1 MLSGFQSKFHCK
13 ELVEKNDTDGWGS
26 YQEELGKRDI
36 LGIFLL
42 KTFCFH
48 SNKEEHQKDLS
59 QVSIAF
65 YSYITLQKFSEQ
77 TNKTRIS
84 HIKASY

>member
-1 MLSGFQSKFHCK
+1 MDFNQKFHCK
-13 ELVEKNDTDGWGS
+13 ELVEKNDTDGWGKVS
-26 YQEELGKRDI
+26 GRTREKGHFRNL
-36 LGIFLL
+36 LL

-77 TNKTRIS
+77 TNKTQIS

>member
-42 KTFCFH
+42 KTCCFH
-48 SNKEEHQKDLS
+48 SNKGPSGGWNIKERGYH
-59 QVSIAF
+59 
-65 YSYITLQKFSEQ
+65 
-77 TNKTRIS
+77 RIS
-84 HIKASY
+84 EPAPYGVLYRKVR

>member
-1 MLSGFQSKFHCK
+1 MLSGFQSRFLCK
-13 ELVEKNDTDGWGS
+13 ELVEKKDTDGWGS

-48 SNKEEHQKDLS
+48 SNKEENQKDLS
-59 QVSIAF
+59 RVSIAF

-77 TNKTRIS
+77 TNKIQIS
-84 HIKASY
+84 HIKGSY